1 MEPISRTKLQTLHSE
16 ELARQRNENIDRIVK
31 YIYQAVRNKAIY
43 TASDTQYIFLYSDCP
58 ILNNTINA
66 QDVSKDIISR
76 IEELFPDCKIETTKV
91 VKAIINKKFTY
102 VPATSDQLQKEAIDA
117 ILVDWS

>member
-1 MEPISRTKLQTLHSE
+1 MEPISRAKLQTLHSE
-16 ELARQRNENIDRIVK
+16 ELTRQRNETIDRIVK
-31 YIYQAVRNKAIY
+31 YIYQAVRNKA
-43 TASDTQYIFLYSDCP
+43 THSTSDTQYIFLYSDCP

-76 IEELFPDCKIETTKV
+76 IEELFPDCRIETTKV
-91 VKAIINKKFTY
+91 VKALINRKFTY
-102 VPATSDQLQKEAIDA
+102 VPAITDQLQKESIDA